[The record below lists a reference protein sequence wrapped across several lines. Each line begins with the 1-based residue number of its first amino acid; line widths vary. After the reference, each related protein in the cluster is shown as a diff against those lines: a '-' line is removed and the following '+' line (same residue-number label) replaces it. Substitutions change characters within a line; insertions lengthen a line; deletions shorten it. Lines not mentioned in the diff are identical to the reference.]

1 MSSNDPLIRNI
12 SDTAAWVAVYRA
24 DETDRPDALFRDPF
38 ARKLAGERGP
48 LIANSMRFARRN
60 AWPFVMRTYLGDE
73 FIMSEVKNG
82 TDMVIN
88 LAAGLDARPY
98 RMALPPSLT
107 WVEIDLP
114 GILDYKERILKDDKP
129 VCALERIRLDLSDV
143 AARRAVFDALA
154 ARAKRILVIAEGL
167 LIYLDTAQ
175 VAGLARDLSAHASM
189 QRFICELASPG
200 LLRMMHKEIGSK
212 LDAAGAPFKFGPPEG
227 PEYFVPLGWK
237 PLAVRSMFRE
247 AAKLRRLPFLLSLFS
262 FLPDPK
268 GPAGNRPWSGV
279 CLFGRT

>member
-1 MSSNDPLIRNI
+1 VSSNDSLIRNI

-24 DETDRPDALFRDPF
+24 DETDRSDALFRDPF

-48 LIANSMRFARRN
+48 RIADTMRFAKRN

-73 FIMSEVKNG
+73 FIMGEIRNG
-82 TDMVIN
+82 ADMVIN

-114 GILDYKERILKDDKP
+114 GIFDYKERILKDDRP
-129 VCALERIRLDLSDV
+129 VCALERIRLDLSNV
-143 AARRAVFDALA
+143 GARRAVFDALA
-154 ARAKRILVIAEGL
+154 ARGKRILVIAEGL
-167 LIYLDTAQ
+167 LIYLESAQ
-175 VAGLARDLSAHASM
+175 VAELARDLSSHASI
-189 QRFICELASPG
+189 QRFICEIASPG
-200 LLRMMHKEIGSK
+200 LLRMMQKEVGPK
-212 LDAAGAPFKFGPPEG
+212 LEAAGAPFKFAPAEG
-227 PEYFVPLGWK
+227 PDFFVPLGWK

-247 AAKLRRLPFLLSLFS
+247 AAKLRRLPFLFHLFS

-268 GPAGNRPWSGV
+268 GPAGNRPWSAV
-279 CLFGRT
+279 CMFGRT